1 MLIRKNAV
9 WASEG
14 RESFEAYVFLKEI
27 LKLCENKPEIVV
39 DKGPWYLWPLQRL
52 GLKYR
57 HETFGC
63 RNAVEGFFSKNKDVL
78 KSIPS

>member
-1 MLIRKNAV
+1 MLIRRNAV
-9 WASEG
+9 RDPEG
-14 RESFEAYVFLKEI
+14 RESFEAYVFSKEVLKH
-27 LKLCENKPEIVV
+27 CENKLEIV
-39 DKGPWYLWPLQRL
+39 KGPWYLWPLQRL

-78 KSIPS
+78 E